1 MERDGVVLLSFA
13 SAYGFRNIQNLVQK
27 LKRGKS
33 PYHFVEVMACPSG
46 CINGGGQVKPSSGQ
60 NPKELLQKV
69 EELYKADLPAVPEE
83 DSRVAELYETWLQ
96 TVGSERA
103 RELLH
108 TQYHTV
114 EKMTNGLTMKW

>member
-13 SAYGFRNIQNLVQK
+13 AAYGFRNIQNLVQK

-46 CINGGGQVKPSSGQ
+46 CINGGGQVKPLPGQ
-60 NPKELLQKV
+60 NPKELLHKV
-69 EELYKADLPAVPEE
+69 DELYKADLPAVPEE
-83 DSRVAELYETWLQ
+83 DTRVAELYETWLQ
-96 TVGSERA
+96 SVGSERA